1 MEPEEYLSPE
11 KCRANA
17 RECYDTARKI
27 TDPEARHELLSL
39 VAKWQKLADMIAADR
54 CKLH

>member
-1 MEPEEYLSPE
+1 MGPEEYLSPE

-39 VAKWQKLADMIAADR
+39 VAKWQKLADMIGAKR

>member
-1 MEPEEYLSPE
+1 MGPEEYLSPE

-17 RECYDTARKI
+17 RECYDAARKI
-27 TDPEARHELLSL
+27 TDPDARHELLSL